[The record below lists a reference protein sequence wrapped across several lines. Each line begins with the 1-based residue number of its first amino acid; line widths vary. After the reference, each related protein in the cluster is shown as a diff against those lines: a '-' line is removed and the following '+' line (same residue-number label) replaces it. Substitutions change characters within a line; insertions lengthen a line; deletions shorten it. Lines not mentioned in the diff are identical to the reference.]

1 MAASFPSPNSPD
13 NPSGTRGFPSSSK
26 IPPGKLVGSAE
37 PTPAFPSPSQS
48 NPPAPVFVTSADSHV
63 SAPSFAPYTAR
74 VPGRMPGDEFF
85 KSAVISAG
93 IPVAAMDPTGLINTW
108 NLAAARLFGRSD
120 AEMLGRPLE
129 TAIPSDYRPVAS
141 RAFQRTLQQRSVN
154 SYEVEIVPV
163 GGKHSLHIG
172 VILSCVTDGRGEV
185 RGVMA
190 WMRDITNRKELE
202 SNLSRS
208 RHMASLGT
216 LAAGVAHQFNNI
228 VGGMSTMVDFALTT
242 EDPDAMLRAL
252 RMSAEAATRIS
263 YITQSLMAC
272 TAQDNCPG
280 GPDQSDLTEELLR
293 FADAIEPSLKQ
304 KGIELELDL
313 QSQRIAAVPRARF
326 GQMLQHLLRNAEE
339 AILEQPK
346 SAPRKIALR
355 TMSQGETIMVD
366 FTDTGAGIDAEQL
379 AQIFDPFFTT
389 KGVHVGGTGSN
400 PGLGL
405 TIVHGVVMDMGGHVW
420 ADSCVG
426 RGTTIHI
433 MIPVVA

>member
-1 MAASFPSPNSPD
+1 MAASQPIPGS
-13 NPSGTRGFPSSSK
+13 SGEQPAGRAENQTPK
-26 IPPGKLVGSAE
+26 ITPGKLVGSAE
-37 PTPAFPSPSQS
+37 PPPV
-48 NPPAPVFVTSADSHV
+48 PAPNLPVFLNPADLSGN
-63 SAPSFAPYTAR
+63 AYAAYTVR

-85 KSAVISAG
+85 KSAVIMAG
-93 IPVAAMDPTGLINTW
+93 IPVAAMDPSGLINTW
-108 NLAAARLFGRSD
+108 NAAAVRLFGRSE

-129 TAIPSDYRPVAS
+129 SAVPAEFRPVAS

-154 SYEVEIVPV
+154 SYEMEIVPV
-163 GGKHSLHIG
+163 GGKHSVHVG

-202 SNLSRS
+202 SNLSRT

-242 EDPDAMLRAL
+242 EDPSAMLRAL

-272 TAQDNCPG
+272 TSQETGCE
-280 GPDQSDLTEELLR
+280 PDLSDLTEELLR

-313 QSQRIAAVPRARF
+313 QARRIAAVPRARF

-339 AILEQPK
+339 SFSSRAGEK
-346 SAPRKIALR
+346 KITLR
-355 TMSQGETIMVD
+355 TASQGDTIMIE
-366 FTDTGAGIDAEQL
+366 FADTGCGIDADNL
-379 AQIFDPFFTT
+379 AQVFDPFFTT
-389 KGVHVGGTGSN
+389 KGVHVGGTGGN

-420 ADSCVG
+420 ADSYAG
-426 RGTTIHI
+426 RGTTIHV
-433 MIPVVA
+433 MIPVVI